1 MNQAYSSIC
10 KYPQNR
16 AHHMH
21 KDCKKYSFTF
31 MNKIAKIP
39 AKELI
44 TLTNEIA
51 KRSVATCES

>member
-1 MNQAYSSIC
+1 
-10 KYPQNR
+10 
-16 AHHMH
+16 
-21 KDCKKYSFTF
+21 

-51 KRSVATCES
+51 KRSVATCESWNKLEIAVGDIYLRL